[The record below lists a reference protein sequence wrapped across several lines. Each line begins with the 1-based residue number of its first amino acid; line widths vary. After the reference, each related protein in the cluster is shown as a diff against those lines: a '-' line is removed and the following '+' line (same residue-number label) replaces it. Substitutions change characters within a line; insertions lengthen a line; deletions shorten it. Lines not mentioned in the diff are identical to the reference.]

1 MSHQTTQAKDEFIMS
16 TMEDIVPKDHLVR
29 KLIKHVDYTFIREL
43 AKPYYSEIGRPGYDP
58 VVLFKIA
65 ILKSTF
71 GISSIRRTC
80 EEIKVNIAY
89 RYFLGIPFTE
99 NVPDHSTYS
108 KAYTNRFYETD
119 IYEKSV

>member
-1 MSHQTTQAKDEFIMS
+1 MNRQIIKYNYKGGGIMSHQKTQAKDEFIMS

-43 AKPYYSEIGRPGYDP
+43 AKPYYSDIGRPGYDP

-71 GISSIRRTC
+71 GISSI
-80 EEIKVNIAY
+80 EGPVKKLKSISHI
-89 RYFLGIPFTE
+89 
-99 NVPDHSTYS
+99 
-108 KAYTNRFYETD
+108 D
-119 IYEKSV
+119 IFWVYHLRKCT